1 MRGLKFG
8 NSDRHLNYQ
17 ASRNYPISF
26 TGFSMGSA
34 IEFDICQY
42 GHISYDDIIFR
53 IKYLEDTDELEHRKN
68 AAGEV
73 EKIEYS
79 EETKNSLGAFEN
91 IKIYYCNECIGKRLF
106 NLDKIKS
113 ENGIFKLSD
122 VFPGIRFNVYNTPK
136 DKILIR
142 FQRNPKDYRFK
153 EFSVEYNK
161 NFNKLHDII
170 KFEDSVISKQNV
182 YYYTN
187 SGEQVM
193 LYVQFKD
200 GSLHNIQDTPFT
212 LYLNDEKL
220 EPPYEYIVF
229 NMPGKHYIELEHPE
243 NCGDYI
249 YLQKITGSNN
259 DNIYQ
264 GFD

>member
-1 MRGLKFG
+1 MRGLRLG
-8 NSDRHLNYQ
+8 NPCRHLNYQ
-17 ASRNYPISF
+17 ASSNIPISF
-26 TGFSMGSA
+26 TGFSMGTMYD
-34 IEFDICQY
+34 FDLCQY

-53 IKYLEDTDELEHRKN
+53 IKYIKDTNELEHRKD

-73 EKIEYS
+73 EKIEYD
-79 EETKNSLGAFEN
+79 NSLGAFER
-91 IKIYYCNECIGKRLF
+91 IEIYYCSKCIGKRLF

-122 VFPGIRFNVYNTPK
+122 VFPGIRFNVYNSPN
-136 DKILIR
+136 DKIVIR

-161 NFNKLHDII
+161 NFNRLDDII
-170 KFEDSVISKQNV
+170 KFEDSVILKQNV
-182 YYYTN
+182 YYHTN

-212 LYLNDEKL
+212 LYLNDERL
-220 EPPYEYIVF
+220 ESPYEYIVF

-243 NCGDYI
+243 DCGDYI
-249 YLQKITGSNN
+249 YIQKIIGSKT
-259 DNIYQ
+259 DNIHQ